1 MAGSFSSE
9 VGALSVWAYVVIS
22 AACVGVLLW
31 DLRGVRIYR
40 ALRVRGVPVK
50 ARCVG
55 IEKDKS
61 GQYAIKLNY
70 TNVQDGRV
78 YQFKESN
85 YKNPPLG
92 IGEESDALY
101 DPAGYAPASLVSRHT
116 LTGAF
121 PYPSCVALPLL
132 VAATIAFAGGI

>member
-1 MAGSFSSE
+1 M
-9 VGALSVWAYVVIS
+9 SVWAYVVIA
-22 AACVGVLLW
+22 AACVGALLL

-40 ALRVRGVPVK
+40 ALRVRGVSVK

-61 GQYAIKLNY
+61 GQYVIKLNF

-78 YQFKESN
+78 YQFKEAN
-85 YKNPPLG
+85 YKTPPLE

-116 LTGAF
+116 LKRAF
-121 PYPSCVALPLL
+121 PYLSCVALPLL
-132 VAATIAFAGGI
+132 AAATLAFASGF